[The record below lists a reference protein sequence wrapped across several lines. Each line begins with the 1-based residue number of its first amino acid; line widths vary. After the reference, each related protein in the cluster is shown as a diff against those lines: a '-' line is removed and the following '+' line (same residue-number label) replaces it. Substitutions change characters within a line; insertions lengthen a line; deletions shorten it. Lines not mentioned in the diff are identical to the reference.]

1 MASRSQ
7 AFELASGELE
17 RASGL
22 GRVAARGALA
32 GVCARALFDPRRVSA
47 GELRA
52 VVLRLLAPELAK
64 AGVKDAQQVCERLA
78 LQLAAA
84 QAGGSDPE
92 SPDEVFARLIRR

>member
-1 MASRSQ
+1 MASRSP
-7 AFELASGELE
+7 AFELAAGELE

-32 GVCARALFDPRRVSA
+32 GVCARALFDPRPVSA
-47 GELRA
+47 SELRA

-64 AGVKDAQQVCERLA
+64 AGVKQAEAVSERLA
-78 LQLAAA
+78 LQLATA
-84 QAGGSDPE
+84 QAGASEPE